1 MKKNYLKL
9 YIGIVLAILLILG
22 SSIFWGDGTNV
33 NEESV
38 SSPEFVKNGKLNEK
52 FLDDSEEY
60 ISKKYAF
67 RNDFLELHTS
77 LVTKVFHTSPVDNV
91 ILGEN
96 DFIYF
101 KETLPDYMANR
112 EFTSREVFQTKK
124 TLELMDEYV
133 KSKNGEFMF
142 LIAPN
147 KKTLYDN
154 MPYYCKKG
162 KFQNK
167 VLYKM
172 ANNLDN
178 INYVDAYNLIKNQK
192 EVLYYKTDTHWN
204 NKGTYLVYEDIMN
217 KLGTDVRE
225 YSKYKLQDEKI
236 KGDLH
241 NMLYPN
247 REANEILEKALIS
260 KDYKYLTRTRST
272 EQSYIETT
280 NPKANGSLLMF
291 RDSFANNLIPYL
303 SNDFKYAIYDKKTPY
318 NFTNMDKYKSDV
330 VILEIAER
338 NIKLN
343 GNEKVGFVQKIE
355 VKGNSISGILNEK
368 YLEDN
373 SEIFIKS
380 KGKVYELTPQMIDG
394 KYGFY
399 GYLENNIDQYELFL
413 VNKNKVYCQ

>member
-133 KSKNGEFMF
+133 KS
-142 LIAPN
+142 
-147 KKTLYDN
+147 
-154 MPYYCKKG
+154 
-162 KFQNK
+162 
-167 VLYKM
+167 
-172 ANNLDN
+172 
-178 INYVDAYNLIKNQK
+178 
-192 EVLYYKTDTHWN
+192 
-204 NKGTYLVYEDIMN
+204 
-217 KLGTDVRE
+217 
-225 YSKYKLQDEKI
+225 
-236 KGDLH
+236 
-241 NMLYPN
+241 
-247 REANEILEKALIS
+247 
-260 KDYKYLTRTRST
+260 
-272 EQSYIETT
+272 
-280 NPKANGSLLMF
+280 
-291 RDSFANNLIPYL
+291 
-303 SNDFKYAIYDKKTPY
+303 
-318 NFTNMDKYKSDV
+318 
-330 VILEIAER
+330 
-338 NIKLN
+338 
-343 GNEKVGFVQKIE
+343 
-355 VKGNSISGILNEK
+355 
-368 YLEDN
+368 
-373 SEIFIKS
+373 
-380 KGKVYELTPQMIDG
+380 
-394 KYGFY
+394 
-399 GYLENNIDQYELFL
+399 
-413 VNKNKVYCQ
+413 